1 MPIEL
6 TAYELELLKVALT
19 YAQKL
24 EDAGETLTRDGLRR
38 ELSCGKDIASRL
50 QHFIKEQKAL
60 KVAEHRKALPEN
72 AETRAVVDYA
82 IGSQPGTAYSY
93 ILRENVR
100 LQRALDKAKF
110 VTDAEKEQRTQA
122 VRAEIEELKALAKE
136 ELGIKPRKTEKSAPD
151 SGLMLEINVADHHF
165 GKLAWPV
172 ETGSAPYD
180 LKIAEAMFVRAVD
193 KLLERA
199 KGYNLERILFV
210 LGNDFLHANS
220 VDGSTF
226 NGTKLDT
233 EGRFQK
239 TYWVARKAVC
249 SAIERM
255 REIAPVK
262 VEVIYG
268 NHDRTSMWTLADSVE
283 CYFHGDTRVEVDN
296 RPIYRK
302 YEQWGT
308 CGLMFTHGD
317 LGRRNDFP
325 LLFATE
331 CPEIFGNTTCREVHT
346 GHLHTTKT
354 EEFHGV
360 RVRILPSLTPADAWH
375 SENGYLGNLR
385 NAEAYLWSRTEGMIA
400 QFIYSDNAFPALK
413 TEKRLV

>member
-1 MPIEL
+1 MSSEL
-6 TAYELELLKVALT
+6 SAYELKLLPAALE
-19 YAQKL
+19 YAQKTT
-24 EDAGETLTRDGLRR
+24 DQTRDGLKRA
-38 ELSCGKDIASRL
+38 LSCGSDIAQRL
-50 QHFIKEQKAL
+50 LNYIQTIDAVKI
-60 KVAEHRKALPEN
+60 AEHLKALPER
-72 AETRAVVDYA
+72 AEERAVVGYTLGDTS
-82 IGSQPGTAYSY
+82 GSAYSFV
-93 ILRENVR
+93 LRENIR
-100 LQRALDKAKF
+100 LKRALAKAKF
-110 VTDAEKEQRTQA
+110 QTEAEKEQRLQEI
-122 VRAEIEELKALAKE
+122 RGEIEELKILAKE
-136 ELGIKPRKTEKSAPD
+136 DLGVKLRKPEKPVPD
-151 SGLMLEINVADHHF
+151 SGLMLEVNIADHHF
-165 GKLAWPV
+165 GKLSWPV
-172 ETGSAPYD
+172 ETGGAPYD

-199 KGYNLERILFV
+199 KGYSFERILFI

-226 NGTKLDT
+226 NGTQLDT

-262 VEVIYG
+262 VAVIYG

-283 CYFHGDTRVEVDN
+283 CFFHGDPRVEVDN

-331 CPEIFGNTTCREVHT
+331 CPEVFGSTTCREVHT

-385 NAEAYLWSRTEGMIA
+385 NAEAYVWSRTEGLIA

-413 TEKRLV
+413 TERKIV